1 MSNQNEALKNILY
14 LTSCV
19 LEEDSNRNYG
29 IRDSFLFKLHNSWE
43 EFINNS
49 PLGLDPYQTLKDTF
63 IVKEESQDLDIEIL
77 SKMNKKPWKYSTH
90 SDSSYSTFYMN
101 LNSIWLYFDL
111 SSLCWKQSSIKS
123 EYLVSQLQNSDK
135 QRFKQ
140 NLYKL
145 EQHLKGNY
153 K

>member
-1 MSNQNEALKNILY
+1 MSNQDEALKNILY

-29 IRDSFLFKLHNSWE
+29 NRDSFLFKLHNSWE

-63 IVKEESQDLDIEIL
+63 VVKEESQDLDIEIL

-90 SDSSYSTFYMN
+90 SDFSCSTFYMN

-111 SSLCWKQSSIKS
+111 SSLCWKQSSIKA
-123 EYLVSQLQNSDK
+123 EYLVSQLKNSDK

-140 NLYKL
+140 NLFKL
-145 EQHLKGNY
+145 EQYLKSNC